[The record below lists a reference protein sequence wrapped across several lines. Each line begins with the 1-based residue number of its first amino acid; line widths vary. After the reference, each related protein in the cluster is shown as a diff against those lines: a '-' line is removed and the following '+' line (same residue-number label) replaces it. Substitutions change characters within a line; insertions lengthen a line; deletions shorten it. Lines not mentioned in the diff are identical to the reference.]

1 MPKPKRNIQAVAEET
16 MTPPESLP
24 TGQKIARV
32 KSAAGNNLYNLELP
46 AGEALLAELPA
57 RFRSTIWIKRGSY
70 VLVDTAA
77 LADRGNKLGGEII
90 NIVRDERAWRKK
102 EFWPAEFAAK
112 KSTYQDTSDSDD
124 APNRDMP
131 PSDSESELSDG
142 NHYSV
147 CS

>member
-1 MPKPKRNIQAVAEET
+1 MPKPKRNIQAVADET
-16 MTPPESLP
+16 TTPPESLP
-24 TGQKIARV
+24 AGQKIARV

-77 LADRGNKLGGEII
+77 LADRGNKLGGEIV

-102 EFWPAEFAAK
+102 AFWPAEYAAK
-112 KSTYQDTSDSDD
+112 KSTYQENSDSEE

-131 PSDSESELSDG
+131 PSDSEDDLSDG
-142 NHYSV
+142 NHYSM